1 MSPTTAPARRHHGG
15 RPSKGERFNVTAR
28 VPRSYEDKLQA
39 WVAYTGESI
48 NDYVTALITEH
59 LDSQE
64 IPTDHEQGVF
74 DLKTA

>member
-1 MSPTTAPARRHHGG
+1 M
-15 RPSKGERFNVTAR
+15 TAR